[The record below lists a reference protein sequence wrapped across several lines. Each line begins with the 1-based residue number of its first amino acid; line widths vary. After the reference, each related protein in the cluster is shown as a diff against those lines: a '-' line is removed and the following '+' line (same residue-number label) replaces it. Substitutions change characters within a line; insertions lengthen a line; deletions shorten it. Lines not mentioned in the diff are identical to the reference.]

1 MEKTIGAAAADAVA
15 SSKQISPK
23 KILKP
28 TLTLHQLV
36 ANRGRNK
43 GLITCCNL
51 KYRFKNIYLESYVIV
66 LRQAQRLALH
76 QRMIICSTKSRRIV
90 HNCINDCSAILDV
103 NK

>member
-1 MEKTIGAAAADAVA
+1 MEKTMGAAAVAVA

-28 TLTLHQLV
+28 TLTSQQVV

-51 KYRFKNIYLESYVIV
+51 KISV
-66 LRQAQRLALH
+66 
-76 QRMIICSTKSRRIV
+76 
-90 HNCINDCSAILDV
+90 
-103 NK
+103 